1 MIIEIKVPD
10 IGAEKVEVTEI
21 LVNVGDLVTL
31 EEGLITVEGQKAS
44 MEIPAS
50 INGVVKEI
58 KVSVG
63 NIVNTGDVMMVFE
76 VQDNVNLNSPTL
88 EEEKKLYNIENDEN
102 KKKLDEIHAT
112 PLIRRLARK
121 LDISLQNVKG
131 TGPKNRILKEDL
143 KKYNKN
149 SFTKDDVDYS
159 NNYSNLNDKNEILK
173 ETDQS
178 FQNIKL
184 NHVQIISGKNLSQ
197 SWRQIPHVTHFYES
211 DITELDKFRKK
222 CNIKYQDD
230 TVNIKLTVLV
240 FIIKIVSKALQEF
253 PRFNSSISND
263 QKTLIIKK
271 HINIGIAVNTSK
283 GLLVPVLKSIEN
295 KNLLDISK
303 ELISISKRAREGY
316 LTFSDM
322 QDGCFTISNLGG
334 LGGIGFT
341 PIVNMPEV
349 GILGISKSLIKPIWN
364 KKEFVPRLIL
374 PFSLSYDH
382 RAIDG
387 VYAAHF
393 MDFINTLLLD
403 IRFIMM

>member
-1 MIIEIKVPD
+1 MVIEIKVPD
-10 IGAEKVEVTEI
+10 IGLEKVEVTEI

-44 MEIPAS
+44 MEIPAPV
-50 INGVVKEI
+50 NGVVKEI
-58 KVSVG
+58 KVNVG
-63 NIVNTGDVMMVFE
+63 NIINTGDVMMVFE
-76 VQDNVNLNSPTL
+76 VQDNINLKNSTL
-88 EEEKKLYNIENDEN
+88 EEEKKLYNIGNDEN
-102 KKKLDEIHAT
+102 KKKIDEIHAT

-149 SFTKDDVDYS
+149 SCKKDDIDYI
-159 NNYSNLNDKNEILK
+159 NNYLNLNNKNEIL
-173 ETDQS
+173 EPIDQS
-178 FQNIKL
+178 FKNLKL
-184 NHVQIISGKNLSQ
+184 NHVQIISGQNLSQ

-211 DITELDKFRKK
+211 DITELDEFRKK
-222 CNIKYQDD
+222 CNMKYQDD
-230 TVNIKLTVLV
+230 TLNIKLTILV
-240 FIIKIVSKALQEF
+240 FVIKIVSKALQEF

-283 GLLVPVLKSIEN
+283 GLLVPVLKFIEN
-295 KNLLDISK
+295 KNLLEISK
-303 ELISISKRAREGY
+303 ELISISKKAREGN
-316 LTFSDM
+316 LALSDM

-341 PIVNMPEV
+341 PIINMPEV
-349 GILGISKSLIKPIWN
+349 GILGISKSSIKPIWN
-364 KKEFVPRLIL
+364 GKKFVPKLIL

-382 RAIDG
+382 RVIDG

>member
-10 IGAEKVEVTEI
+10 IGTEKVEVTEI

-44 MEIPAS
+44 MEIPAP

-63 NIVNTGDVMMVFE
+63 TVVNTGDVMMVFE
-76 VQDNVNLNSPTL
+76 VQDNVNLETLTL
-88 EEEKKLYNIENDEN
+88 EEEKKLYNIEKDEN
-102 KKKLDEIHAT
+102 KKKLEEVHAT

-121 LDISLQNVKG
+121 LNISLQNVKG
-131 TGPKNRILKEDL
+131 TGPKSRILKEDL
-143 KKYNKN
+143 KKYTKN
-149 SFTKDDVDYS
+149 SFKKEDLDYS
-159 NNYSNLNDKNEILK
+159 NDYLNLNENNKILK
-173 ETDQS
+173 EKEQS
-178 FQNIKL
+178 FQHVKL
-184 NHVQIISGKNLSQ
+184 NHVQIISGKNLTQ
-197 SWRQIPHVTHFYES
+197 SWREIPHVTHFYES

-222 CNIKYQDD
+222 CNIKYQDG
-230 TVNIKLTVLV
+230 TVNIKLTILV

-253 PRFNSSISND
+253 PRFNSIISND
-263 QKTLIIKK
+263 LKTLTIKK

-295 KNLLDISK
+295 KNLLDISN
-303 ELISISKRAREGY
+303 ELISISKKARKGL

-334 LGGIGFT
+334 SGGIGFT
-341 PIVNMPEV
+341 PIINMPEV
-349 GILGISKSLIKPIWN
+349 GILGISKSLIKPIW
-364 KKEFVPRLIL
+364 KEKEFVPRLIL

-382 RAIDG
+382 RVIDG

-403 IRFIMM
+403 IRFMMM